1 MLKTYQ
7 SINGF
12 VVGEEG
18 LKNYFVDTVGLL
30 VTSEMKCEV

>member
-12 VVGEEG
+12 VVEEEG
-18 LKNYFVDTVGLL
+18 LKNYFVDMVGLL

>member
-18 LKNYFVDTVGLL
+18 LKSYFVDTVGLL

>member
-12 VVGEEG
+12 VVEEKG

-30 VTSEMKCEV
+30 VTSKMKC